1 MVFSLDELKH
11 ALFVEPAKKP
21 EPQAKVYAVRSSFK
35 KIAPAIYSKA
45 LIPSLSKKEQKQK
58 VFELLEWFAKK
69 QDLVVSRKSAIQ
81 YWMDKQKHDGR
92 LEMVLHDSKG
102 LPMLAIEVR
111 WDLDRTTGH
120 KLQAAFANGFK
131 PLLFVLEPVA
141 NDSFQQFSASFK
153 VHEKSPHWLCLC
165 APSSSGSEKK
175 TGQA

>member
-21 EPQAKVYAVRSSFK
+21 EPQAKAYLMRSSFK

-45 LIPSLSKKEQKQK
+45 LVPSLSKKEQKQK

-92 LEMVLHDSKG
+92 LEMTLSDTKG
-102 LPMLAIEVR
+102 APMLAIEVR

-120 KLQAAFANGFK
+120 KLQAAFASGFK
-131 PLLFVLEPVA
+131 PLLIVLEPVA
-141 NDSFQQFSASFK
+141 SEAFNQFSASFK

-165 APSSSGSEKK
+165 TPSLVSFDKK